1 MALNLQDLKDEKSS
15 SFLFVGEPGT
25 GKSIQAASFPNCY
38 IMSTDRRTR
47 ALQSFYPDRKDI
59 WLDVFYDLP
68 PLIEKVYELVDKC
81 PYNTIILDSVTK
93 LGQIAINHQLISR
106 FGALVVNK
114 ALFKDEMSKKE
125 LDKSIR
131 GGITLP
137 SWDEY
142 GGESQ
147 TLLIIM
153 DKMLRAR
160 ENHGC
165 NVIFTAHRF
174 YRTITDKFGK
184 QETVS
189 SIITGGKLP
198 AAQLPVDFNEIYQF
212 RTLKSNKG
220 DRFLVDTRESKDI
233 SKCTLGL
240 EPTLDVTEKSLYSYV
255 EPCL

>member
-1 MALNLQDLKDEKSS
+1 MTINLQDLKDEKSS
-15 SFLFVGEPGT
+15 SFLFIGEAGS
-25 GKSIQAASFPNCY
+25 GKSIQAAAFPNCY
-38 IMSTDRRTR
+38 IISTDRRTR
-47 ALQSFYPDRKDI
+47 ALQSFYPNRKDI

-68 PLIEKVYELVDKC
+68 PILEKVYRLVDEC
-81 PYNTIILDSVTK
+81 PYNTIVLDSITK
-93 LGQIAINHQLISR
+93 LAQIAINHQLIAKW
-106 FGALVVNK
+106 GALVT
-114 ALFKDEMSKKE
+114 DKKMP
-125 LDKSIR
+125 KHIR
-131 GGITLP
+131 GGITIP

-174 YRTITDKFGK
+174 YRTITNKFGE

-212 RTLKSNKG
+212 RTLKSNAG
-220 DRFLVDTRESKDI
+220 DRFLVDTSESKDI

-240 EPTLDVTEKSLYSYV
+240 APTLDVTEKSLYSYV
-255 EPCL
+255 EPRL